1 MPRTK
6 LTRIRPLPR
15 NAVPAM
21 ALALALTSAGCGK
34 DITVNL
40 RTGDRPPDPNV
51 ESSSVSASRQLVA
64 GVAVDRVRVV
74 FRDLR
79 LQMNPTADG
88 SPSTGDQGLIS
99 RVSLVDLSGAGLSLG
114 AMTEIVPARDVSW
127 DSFYQA
133 VLELGP
139 VTSEDVAA
147 DPALSPLA
155 GRTLVVEGRMPGGAP
170 FTYESSVAT
179 VLVLPVVFRTGLN
192 HNNLTLNV
200 ALDEWFEGDA
210 GEPLDPDDPAA
221 RSTIEAN
228 ILESINV
235 YMDDNRDGNPDI
247 LG

>member
-1 MPRTK
+1 
-6 LTRIRPLPR
+6 
-15 NAVPAM
+15 
-21 ALALALTSAGCGK
+21 
-34 DITVNL
+34 
-40 RTGDRPPDPNV
+40 
-51 ESSSVSASRQLVA
+51 
-64 GVAVDRVRVV
+64 
-74 FRDLR
+74 
-79 LQMNPTADG
+79 
-88 SPSTGDQGLIS
+88 LIS
-99 RVSLVDLSGAGLSLG
+99 RVSLVDLSGAGLSQG

-228 ILESINV
+228 ILESINA
-235 YMDDNRDGNPDI
+235 YMDDNRDGDPDI